1 MTLLEN
7 VKIKT
12 KLFAGF
18 TILAFLVV
26 LVGVIGYNGITVIA
40 HDADIIL
47 DEQVP
52 VADFSMELAINLIS
66 SRDLLGEYLAH
77 EEGLEEIEAEFDE
90 AIAGLEEEYAIK
102 DKLVLD
108 KEEQEKIELFGEKMA
123 TYEKEAKEMLVAH
136 KESVRWDK
144 ESAELMEKMDA
155 QVAPLLEKAKAA
167 KFSLDDFE
175 LVNEAVMLVND
186 YIITESQEE
195 VAAFKR
201 VDAEI
206 RGLSKFPRIASQY
219 NKVNE
224 LAKQT
229 MEAVDKHIKNRELG
243 FSKMKLADKISTEME
258 EIGEEL
264 EEEIQ
269 GNMASSMKEA
279 DNTQSYTISLQIIL
293 TLISVAL
300 AAFLAV
306 TISRNIVN
314 AINKMVFMVRDI
326 AQGEGDLT
334 RRLEAANNDELGDLA
349 NWFNQFV
356 VKLHDIVLQIKES
369 SENVASGSTQI
380 ATGNQ
385 DLSQRSQEQ
394 ASAIEETAST
404 IEQMTSNIK
413 ANADNSQKANEISQK
428 ASEAAKRG
436 GEVVQ
441 KTVSSMAEVTTS
453 SKKIGDIINVVN
465 EIAFQTNLLALNAAV
480 EAARAGEQG
489 RGFAVV
495 AGEVRNLAGRSAEAA
510 KEIQALINDS
520 MEKVNAGNQLVEETG
535 KTLDEIISNINNVAD
550 TVSEIT
556 SASQEQASGIDQV
569 NKAITQMDEVVQ
581 QNASLVEEAAATS
594 ENLSGEAEEMQQ
606 LMGSFKVKG
615 DNGGGKAKA
624 KTIKKETHFEKS
636 SQQAKNSQFTKETH
650 LSKSAQPAKEEKE
663 AEPKVGGMPDKKE
676 NSDSVDHFAE
686 F

>member
-1 MTLLEN
+1 MKLLAN
-7 VKIKT
+7 VTIRA
-12 KLFAGF
+12 KLIIGF
-18 TILAFLVV
+18 SILAFLVV
-26 LVGVIGYNGITVIA
+26 LTGTIGYNGITKVSQA
-40 HDADIIL
+40 ADEIL
-47 DEQVP
+47 DIQVP
-52 VADFSMELAINLIS
+52 IADYSMELAINLLT

-77 EEGLEEIEAEFDE
+77 EEGLDEIKAEFDE
-90 AIAGLEEEYAIK
+90 AIAGLEEEYALK

-108 KEEQEKIELFGEKMA
+108 KEEQEKIGLFGEKMA
-123 TYEKEAKEMLVAH
+123 AYEKAAKEMLAAH
-136 KESVRWDK
+136 KESVRSDK

-155 QVAPLLEKAKAA
+155 QVGPLLEKAKAA
-167 KFSLDDFE
+167 KFTLDEFE

-195 VAAFKR
+195 VAAFRKI
-201 VDAEI
+201 DPEI
-206 RGLSKFPRIASQY
+206 RGMRKFPKIAAEY
-219 NKVNE
+219 AIVNE
-224 LAKQT
+224 LAQKT
-229 MEAVDKHIKNRELG
+229 MEAVNKHIENRELG
-243 FSKMKLADKISTEME
+243 FDKMKLADKISTEME
-258 EIGEEL
+258 EIGEKL
-264 EEEIQ
+264 EEEVQ
-269 GNMASSMKEA
+269 GNMASSMKAA
-279 DNTQSYTISLQIIL
+279 DETQTSSISLQLVL

-300 AAFLAV
+300 AIFLAV
-306 TISRNIVN
+306 TISRSIVN
-314 AINKMVFMVRDI
+314 GINNMVFMVKDI

-334 RRLEAANNDELGDLA
+334 RRLEADSKDELGELA
-349 NWFNQFV
+349 NWFNVFIG
-356 VKLHDIVLQIKES
+356 KLHDIVLQIKES

-380 ATGNQ
+380 ASGNQ

-413 ANADNSQKANEISQK
+413 ANADNSQKANEVSKK
-428 ASEAAKRG
+428 AAEAAKRG

-441 KTVSSMAEVTTS
+441 KTVSSMSEVTTS

-510 KEIQALINDS
+510 KEIQSLINDS
-520 MEKVNAGNQLVEETG
+520 MEKVEAGNQLVEETG

-606 LMGSFKVKG
+606 LMGSFKVSGDGGNGKG
-615 DNGGGKAKA
+615 VTKAA
-624 KTIKKETHFEKS
+624 KQTHFGG
-636 SQQAKNSQFTKETH
+636 
-650 LSKSAQPAKEEKE
+650 SAQPQPQKAQPQPPRKEKE
-663 AEPKVGGMPDKKE
+663 NTEKAEVTAAADKK
-676 NSDSVDHFAE
+676 NSSDPTDHFAE